1 MKLSYELTLCGLNM
15 IKSLFV
21 ILTLLFS
28 INTFANEKSIDGR
41 SDERR
46 LSKIRDSC
54 ASSAKK
60 KI

>member
-1 MKLSYELTLCGLNM
+1 M